1 MNSLYLCTMKSLILG
16 SGLRVIVS
24 NNDGGVAYCGIA
36 VDSGTRDELD
46 GERGMAHFTEHLS
59 FKGTKTRTSRQII
72 SRMESV
78 GGELNAFTGKEE
90 TVYYCACQSQYMGRA
105 MDLLADVV
113 LQSTYP
119 QAEMDKEV
127 EVVVDEIESY
137 NDSPSELI
145 YDDFEALLFKG
156 HPLGRNILGDAE
168 RLREYRTEDVR
179 AYISRMYTPD
189 RMVLFCSGPV
199 EESDAAIMRMLRPVL
214 ARHPELNAGNA
225 IPFVRKSDGIPAP
238 SGSAY
243 PLTVRMDK
251 DTHQSHIMMGARA
264 YARDD
269 SRYLALYLASNILGG
284 TGLSSRLNMAL
295 RERTG
300 LVYTVDSS
308 LVSYSDT
315 GVWAVYF
322 GCDRQDVARCKRLVT
337 RELRRLCN
345 APLSER
351 ALSAAKRQLSGQ
363 IALAYENTENVAIG
377 MGKRLLHCGV
387 MQSRE
392 QLIERIAAL
401 TAQQVWDA
409 AREVFNPDG
418 LTILEYN

>member
-1 MNSLYLCTMKSLILG
+1 M
-16 SGLRVIVS
+16 S
-24 NNDGGVAYCGIA
+24 NNAGGVAYCGIA

-90 TVYYCACQSQYMGRA
+90 TVYYCVCQSQYMGRA
-105 MDLLADVV
+105 LDLLADVV
-113 LQSTYP
+113 MQSTYP
-119 QAEMDKEV
+119 QTEMDKEV

-168 RLREYRTEDVR
+168 RLREYRTKDVR
-179 AYISRMYTPD
+179 AYVSRMYTPD
-189 RMVLFCSGPV
+189 RMVIFCSGPV
-199 EESDAAIMRMLRPVL
+199 VESDAAIMRMLHPVL
-214 ARHPELNAGNA
+214 AKYPELNAGSA
-225 IPFVRKSDGIPAP
+225 KPFVRPVDSIPAP
-238 SGSAY
+238 SGCSY
-243 PLTVRMDK
+243 PLTVKMDK

-284 TGLSSRLNMAL
+284 TGLSSRLNISL

-322 GCDRQDVARCKRLVT
+322 GCDRQDVARCKRLVIK
-337 RELRRLCN
+337 ELRRLCN

-363 IALAYENTENVAIG
+363 IALAYENAENVAIG
-377 MGKRLLHCGV
+377 MGKRLLHCGR

-392 QLIERIAAL
+392 QLIERIGEL

-409 AREVFNPDG
+409 VHDVFNPDG

>member
-1 MNSLYLCTMKSLILG
+1 M
-16 SGLRVIVS
+16 S

-105 MDLLADVV
+105 LDLLADVV

-225 IPFVRKSDGIPAP
+225 RPFVRKSDGIPAP

-251 DTHQSHIMMGARA
+251 ETHQSHIMMGARA

-269 SRYLALYLASNILGG
+269 SRYLALYLASNILVGH
-284 TGLSSRLNMAL
+284 SHHH
-295 RERTG
+295 
-300 LVYTVDSS
+300 
-308 LVSYSDT
+308 
-315 GVWAVYF
+315 
-322 GCDRQDVARCKRLVT
+322 Q
-337 RELRRLCN
+337 
-345 APLSER
+345 
-351 ALSAAKRQLSGQ
+351 
-363 IALAYENTENVAIG
+363 
-377 MGKRLLHCGV
+377 
-387 MQSRE
+387 
-392 QLIERIAAL
+392 
-401 TAQQVWDA
+401 
-409 AREVFNPDG
+409 
-418 LTILEYN
+418 

>member
-24 NNDGGVAYCGIA
+24 NNASGVAYCGIA

-59 FKGTKTRTSRQII
+59 FKGTGTRTSRQII

-90 TVYYCACQSQYMGRA
+90 TVYYCACQSRYIGRA
-105 MDLLADVV
+105 LDLLADVV

-168 RLREYRTEDVR
+168 RLREYRTKDVR
-179 AYISRMYTPD
+179 AYVSRMYTPD

-214 ARHPELNAGNA
+214 AKHPKLNAGNA
-225 IPFVRKSDGIPAP
+225 RPFVRPVDSIPAP
-238 SGSAY
+238 SGCTY

-337 RELRRLCN
+337 KELRRLCN

-377 MGKRLLHCGV
+377 MGKRLLHCGRTL
-387 MQSRE
+387 SRE
-392 QLIERIAAL
+392 QLIERIGRL
-401 TAQQVWDA
+401 TAQQVWEA
-409 AREVFNPDG
+409 ARDVFNPEG